1 MLQISREQRWPVIG
15 RVNLIVD
22 AAPWKLRT
30 CARAINVSKTGIC
43 LRLEDPKQMKKQLGQ
58 LDLLPLIREGE
69 TFGLQIE
76 NEQPEV
82 RAQATKATL
91 IRKQKSGDSY
101 ILGFKFVN
109 PPSEVSDLI
118 ENLAIED
125 HDHQQPGF
133 LF

>member
-1 MLQISREQRWPVIG
+1 LQISREQRWPVIG

-30 CARAINVSKTGIC
+30 CARAVNVSKTGIC
-43 LRLEDPKQMKKQLGQ
+43 VRLDDPKQMKKQLVQ

-69 TFGLQIE
+69 TFGLQLE
-76 NEQPEV
+76 NEQPEA
-82 RAQATKATL
+82 RAQATKVTL

-101 ILGFKFVN
+101 ILGFKFIN

-118 ENLAIED
+118 ENLASED